1 MAPCNT
7 TNLEKRAVLLQNRPV
22 STNDRPRLR
31 HSVNRNPVYFRLLDL
46 SAELR
51 NNVYDK
57 IIEDSALLLRRS
69 NTNRNLVSTSALVR
83 VSRSLR
89 SEFLPLAL
97 RATPVIKT
105 VVRNWD
111 FSHVV
116 KFMNTLGTRE
126 FEKLMLEKSLVVDFC
141 FSGENAD
148 PAGLMRWLDRFDD
161 DKRGDGVR
169 FEYVCTGLAFAH
181 QNWGLAS
188 FRACTSGGPNG
199 MVQYEKIAKA
209 FRSQDSVLW

>member
-1 MAPCNT
+1 MAPCKT
-7 TNLEKRAVLLQNRPV
+7 TNSEKRAVRFQNTPV
-22 STNDRPRLR
+22 STNNRPRLR
-31 HSVNRNPVYFRLLDL
+31 HSANRNPKYFRFLDL

-69 NTNRNLVSTSALVR
+69 NANRNLASTSALVR

-105 VVRNWD
+105 AVRDWD
-111 FSHVV
+111 FGHVV
-116 KFMNTLGTRE
+116 KFMNALGTRE
-126 FEKLMLEKSLVVDFC
+126 FEKLKLEQTLVVDFC

-161 DKRGDGVR
+161 DRRGDGVR
-169 FEYVCTGLAFAH
+169 FEYVCTELAFTRR
-181 QNWGLAS
+181 NWGFAS

-199 MVQYEKIAKA
+199 MAQYEKIAEV
-209 FRSQDSVLW
+209 FRSQDSVL

>member
-1 MAPCNT
+1 MNRNT
-7 TNLEKRAVLLQNRPV
+7 T
-22 STNDRPRLR
+22 
-31 HSVNRNPVYFRLLDL
+31 YFRFLDL

-69 NTNRNLVSTSALVR
+69 NANRNLASTSALVR

-89 SEFLPLAL
+89 FEFLPFAL

-105 VVRNWD
+105 AVRNWD
-111 FSHVV
+111 FGHVV
-116 KFMNTLGTRE
+116 RFMNSLGIRE
-126 FEKLMLEKSLVVDFC
+126 FKRFMLEQRLVVDFC

-161 DKRGDGVR
+161 DRRGDGVM
-169 FEYVCTGLAFAH
+169 FEYVCTGLALMR

-199 MVQYEKIAKA
+199 SVQYEKIAEV
-209 FRSQDSVLW
+209 FRSKDSVSR